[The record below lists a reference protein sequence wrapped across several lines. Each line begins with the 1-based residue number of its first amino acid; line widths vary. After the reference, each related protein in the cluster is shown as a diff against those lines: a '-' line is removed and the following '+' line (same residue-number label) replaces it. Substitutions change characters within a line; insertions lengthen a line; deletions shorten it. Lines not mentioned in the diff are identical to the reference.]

1 MSYVNKISK
10 VGKQNKNANFIP
22 SISQPT
28 PLHPPPPP
36 QKNLSELHHGDHL
49 LPACYGQVDS
59 SEVQKSC
66 VFISY
71 YYRNKCLQI

>member
-1 MSYVNKISK
+1 MSI
-10 VGKQNKNANFIP
+10 
-22 SISQPT
+22 ISQKWENKTKMQILSQVFLNPPT
-28 PLHPPPPP
+28 PSPP

>member
-1 MSYVNKISK
+1 MSYVNNISK

-22 SISQPT
+22 SISQP
-28 PLHPPPPP
+28 PHPPPQ